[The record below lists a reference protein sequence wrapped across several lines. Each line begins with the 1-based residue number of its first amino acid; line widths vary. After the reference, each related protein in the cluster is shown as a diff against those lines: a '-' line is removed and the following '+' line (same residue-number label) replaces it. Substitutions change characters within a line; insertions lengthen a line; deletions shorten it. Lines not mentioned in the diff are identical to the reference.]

1 MIKQKLMSRKFW
13 AAVAAAV
20 FMIVISLASDKLT
33 NEAAE
38 AIKTA
43 VNVMVAYIFGE
54 SAVDV
59 ARIFGNKKSDS
70 DEEK

>member
-33 NEAAE
+33 SEASE

-43 VNVMVAYIFGE
+43 VNVMIAYIFGE

-59 ARIFGNKKSDS
+59 ARIFGNTKSD
-70 DEEK
+70 E